1 MVQKKKLHTVWLSTK
16 FRTELNRQPQQDHFG
31 FLHDYH
37 LSSHVFFPCC
47 ALKSTEE
54 FKRLSLQFHC
64 DTKMLQIRFALLFGC
79 SACGKS
85 DSAATSVW
93 ITGRKKSFLCRLC
106 YHNFNPDFILLG
118 LCCVYSIL
126 WSDPWPFYVL
136 YCHADGTRPPLHPPP
151 PWLLS
156 QDL

>member
-1 MVQKKKLHTVWLSTK
+1 MGGV
-16 FRTELNRQPQQDHFG
+16 
-31 FLHDYH
+31 FL
-37 LSSHVFFPCC
+37 VFC
-47 ALKSTEE
+47 LKSTEE

-64 DTKMLQIRFALLFGC
+64 DTKMLQIHFALLFGC

-136 YCHADGTRPPLHPPP
+136 YCHADGTRPPPPP
-151 PWLLS
+151 TSSLIAFPGSLKSSCCSDPRSVYSFFFCDHWRQRHKVNSEQLCPLHM
-156 QDL
+156 